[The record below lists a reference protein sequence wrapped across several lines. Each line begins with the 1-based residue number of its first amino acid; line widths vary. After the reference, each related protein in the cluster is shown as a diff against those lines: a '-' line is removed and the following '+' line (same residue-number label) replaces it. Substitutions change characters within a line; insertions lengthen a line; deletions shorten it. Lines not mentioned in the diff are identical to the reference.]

1 MARGSLGR
9 TPAEQ
14 PPNSAEDGD
23 VAVVDKDHKVD
34 DLRTGPVGEDDF
46 LISLARKAK
55 WVPKEEWKRD
65 PDKWTDHRTYL
76 ERLPAELETLQERNR
91 RTAQAAA
98 DAIEDERRRAR
109 AEAQTEIRA
118 AAEAKDPER
127 AEKAAERLA
136 EASGPHPQTV
146 AWMGRNTWFTEDPDA
161 RMLAA
166 AEIQRVG
173 ATGASVEDQLAAGE
187 AKARKLF
194 PHYFGQAEERE
205 EPKKEVRLS
214 ERTPPPA
221 LQGGT
226 RGTGSH
232 TKEKG
237 FGEIP
242 AGDRALYD
250 KHFRR
255 KYETYLKPD
264 EAQAKYAKA
273 YWANKG

>member
-1 MARGSLGR
+1 MARGAMGR
-9 TPAEQ
+9 APVETP
-14 PPNSAEDGD
+14 AEDGD
-23 VAVVDKDHKVD
+23 TALVDKDHEVD
-34 DLRTGPVGEDDF
+34 ELRTGPVGEDDF

-65 PDKWTDHRTYL
+65 PAKWTDHRTYL

-98 DAIEDERRRAR
+98 DAIEEDRRRTREAAQ
-109 AEAQTEIRA
+109 AEVRA
-118 AAEAKDPER
+118 AAEDKDPER
-127 AEKAAERLA
+127 ATRAAEQLA
-136 EASGPHPQTV
+136 RASGPAPQTI
-146 AWMGRNTWFTEDPDA
+146 AWMARNAWFNDDPDA
-161 RMLAA
+161 QIMAV
-166 AEIQRVG
+166 AEINRV
-173 ATGASVEDQLAAGE
+173 AQSGASIEDQLAAGE
-187 AKARKLF
+187 AKVKRRF
-194 PHYFGQAEERE
+194 PEYFGQAEERE

-226 RGTGSH
+226 RGAGSH

-237 FGEIP
+237 FNDIA
-242 AGDRALYD
+242 AGDRALFD

-255 KYETYLKPD
+255 KYETYLKPE